1 MDLIDSSAWIE
12 YLRATGSPAH
22 LAVRELLLERQS
34 DVVTTE
40 PVVMELLAGASN
52 ATVLGQLIKLTSGLR
67 LLAVDGSSDF
77 HDAALAYRAVRTR
90 GMTVRRLLDCLIA
103 AVAVRTGATIVHRD
117 LDFDVLAEA
126 LPQLSVRSLR

>member
-117 LDFDVLAEA
+117 RDFDVLAEA